1 VNQTPPH
8 QFTLL
13 THRFSEALTGA
24 ANLHAN
30 QTKKGTTVPYIA
42 HLLGVASIALHYGAD
57 EDEAIAALL
66 HDAIEDAP
74 SQLGPSWVRSWIQF
88 RFGARALRIVEG
100 CTDLEASPKPPW
112 LERKAA
118 YVAHLQTETDPSV
131 VLVSAADKLHNSAT
145 ILHDFRQLGNAVFD
159 RYDKSA
165 GKPGV
170 VGYYRAVTEAFRQIG
185 HHPVLVSELDR
196 VVTELERET
205 GVKGKW
211 PPASHT

>member
-1 VNQTPPH
+1 M
-8 QFTLL
+8 
-13 THRFSEALTGA
+13 THRFHEALTGA
-24 ANLHAN
+24 AHLHAD
-30 QTKKGTTVPYIA
+30 QTKNGTTVPYIA
-42 HLLGVASIALHYGAD
+42 HLLGVASIALQHGAD

-74 SQLGPSWVRSWIQF
+74 SQLGPSWVRGWIQF
-88 RFGARALRIVEG
+88 RFGARVLRIVEG
-100 CTDLEASPKPPW
+100 CTDSDASPAPPW
-112 LERKAA
+112 LERKVA
-118 YVAHLQTETDPSV
+118 YVAHLQSESDPSV

-170 VGYYRAVTEAFRQIG
+170 VGYYRAVTEAFLRIG
-185 HHPVLVSELDR
+185 HHPSLVSELNR

-205 GVKGKW
+205 GVKGTW
-211 PPASHT
+211 PPLSRT